1 MTLRNILLF
10 LHIVGAGTWLGANFV
25 QMAVAQVGR
34 SEGSAFSAGW
44 MRVAAKLGGRL
55 YMPAGIVLLASGIWL
70 VLEGP
75 WGFEDLFVGIGVVV
89 VIIGAILGPVVFT
102 PTGFKAAEAIEKG
115 DEAGVRAAV
124 GRITGFATLD
134 TLLVLFAVFAM
145 VSKMGT

>member
-1 MTLRNILLF
+1 
-10 LHIVGAGTWLGANFV
+10 WLGANFV

-102 PTGFKAAEAIEKG
+102 PTGFKAAEDRKSTRLNSSH
-115 DEAGVRAAV
+115 V
-124 GRITGFATLD
+124 
-134 TLLVLFAVFAM
+134 
-145 VSKMGT
+145 

>member
-1 MTLRNILLF
+1 
-10 LHIVGAGTWLGANFV
+10 
-25 QMAVAQVGR
+25 
-34 SEGSAFSAGW
+34 

-145 VSKMGT
+145 VSKLGT